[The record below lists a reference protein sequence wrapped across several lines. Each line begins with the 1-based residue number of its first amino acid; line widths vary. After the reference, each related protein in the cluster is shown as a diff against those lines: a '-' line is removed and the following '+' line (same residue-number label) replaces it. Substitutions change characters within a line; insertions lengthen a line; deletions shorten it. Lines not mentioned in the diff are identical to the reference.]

1 MENQKRVIALGFFDG
16 IHIGHAALMRRT
28 VARAE
33 EMGAIP
39 TVMSF
44 DVHPDT
50 LVFGKEV
57 PLINSA
63 HAREELIQRLF
74 GIESVVFIHFDR
86 TVMQMPWQTFIQTL
100 VDEMDAA
107 GFVVG
112 HDFCFGWKGEGT
124 AEKLAAYCAER
135 GLGCDV
141 IPAVTLDGRIV
152 SSTYIRELLE
162 NGEVERANA
171 FLGHPHTLSDTVHYG
186 YRLGTKMGTPTINMQ
201 FPDGVLV
208 PRHGVYAAKVY
219 LDDGSEHCAVTNVGV
234 RPTVSGG
241 QRVSVES
248 FILDYEGNLYNRQV
262 RLEFYKSRSSNPW
275 TSSRRASCTMP
286 TPPAPISRR
295 RCSTHNGRQ
304 KKPQPRYNVYRGCG
318 F

>member
-28 VARAE
+28 VARAG

-50 LVFGKEV
+50 LVRGTEV

-63 HAREELIQRLF
+63 HGREELIRRLF

-107 GFVVG
+107 AFVVG
-112 HDFCFGWKGEGT
+112 HDFSFGWRGEGT
-124 AEKLAAYCAER
+124 AEKLTAYCAEH

-141 IPAVTLDGRIV
+141 IPAVTLDGRVV
-152 SSTYIRELLE
+152 SSTY
-162 NGEVERANA
+162 
-171 FLGHPHTLSDTVHYG
+171 
-186 YRLGTKMGTPTINMQ
+186 
-201 FPDGVLV
+201 
-208 PRHGVYAAKVY
+208 
-219 LDDGSEHCAVTNVGV
+219 
-234 RPTVSGG
+234 TVSYTH
-241 QRVSVES
+241 
-248 FILDYEGNLYNRQV
+248 LTLPTNRLV
-262 RLEFYKSRSSNPW
+262 
-275 TSSRRASCTMP
+275 
-286 TPPAPISRR
+286 
-295 RCSTHNGRQ
+295 
-304 KKPQPRYNVYRGCG
+304 
-318 F
+318 

>member
-28 VARAE
+28 VVRAE

-50 LVFGKEV
+50 LVLGKEV

-124 AEKLAAYCAER
+124 AAKLAAYVGSA
-135 GLGCDV
+135 
-141 IPAVTLDGRIV
+141 AM
-152 SSTYIRELLE
+152 S
-162 NGEVERANA
+162 
-171 FLGHPHTLSDTVHYG
+171 
-186 YRLGTKMGTPTINMQ
+186 
-201 FPDGVLV
+201 FP
-208 PRHGVYAAKVY
+208 P
-219 LDDGSEHCAVTNVGV
+219 
-234 RPTVSGG
+234 
-241 QRVSVES
+241 
-248 FILDYEGNLYNRQV
+248 
-262 RLEFYKSRSSNPW
+262 
-275 TSSRRASCTMP
+275 
-286 TPPAPISRR
+286 
-295 RCSTHNGRQ
+295 
-304 KKPQPRYNVYRGCG
+304 
-318 F
+318 

>member
-152 SSTYIRELLE
+152 S
-162 NGEVERANA
+162 
-171 FLGHPHTLSDTVHYG
+171 
-186 YRLGTKMGTPTINMQ
+186 
-201 FPDGVLV
+201 
-208 PRHGVYAAKVY
+208 
-219 LDDGSEHCAVTNVGV
+219 
-234 RPTVSGG
+234 
-241 QRVSVES
+241 
-248 FILDYEGNLYNRQV
+248 
-262 RLEFYKSRSSNPW
+262 
-275 TSSRRASCTMP
+275 
-286 TPPAPISRR
+286 
-295 RCSTHNGRQ
+295 
-304 KKPQPRYNVYRGCG
+304 
-318 F
+318 

>member
-86 TVMQMPWQTFIQTL
+86 TVMQMPWQTFIQT
-100 VDEMDAA
+100 
-107 GFVVG
+107 
-112 HDFCFGWKGEGT
+112 
-124 AEKLAAYCAER
+124 R
-135 GLGCDV
+135 G
-141 IPAVTLDGRIV
+141 R
-152 SSTYIRELLE
+152 
-162 NGEVERANA
+162 
-171 FLGHPHTLSDTVHYG
+171 
-186 YRLGTKMGTPTINMQ
+186 
-201 FPDGVLV
+201 
-208 PRHGVYAAKVY
+208 
-219 LDDGSEHCAVTNVGV
+219 
-234 RPTVSGG
+234 
-241 QRVSVES
+241 
-248 FILDYEGNLYNRQV
+248 
-262 RLEFYKSRSSNPW
+262 
-275 TSSRRASCTMP
+275 
-286 TPPAPISRR
+286 
-295 RCSTHNGRQ
+295 
-304 KKPQPRYNVYRGCG
+304 
-318 F
+318 

>member
-16 IHIGHAALMRRT
+16 IHIGHAALMRR
-28 VARAE
+28 
-33 EMGAIP
+33 
-39 TVMSF
+39 
-44 DVHPDT
+44 T

-208 PRHGVYAAKVY
+208 PRHGVNIAPSRMSACGRRSAA
-219 LDDGSEHCAVTNVGV
+219 DSA
-234 RPTVSGG
+234 
-241 QRVSVES
+241 
-248 FILDYEGNLYNRQV
+248 
-262 RLEFYKSRSSNPW
+262 
-275 TSSRRASCTMP
+275 
-286 TPPAPISRR
+286 
-295 RCSTHNGRQ
+295 
-304 KKPQPRYNVYRGCG
+304 
-318 F
+318 

>member
-50 LVFGKEV
+50 LVFGTEV

-63 HAREELIQRLF
+63 HGREELIRRLF

-107 GFVVG
+107 AFVVG
-112 HDFCFGWKGEGT
+112 HDFCFGWRGEGT
-124 AEKLAAYCAER
+124 AEKLAAYCAEH
-135 GLGCDV
+135 
-141 IPAVTLDGRIV
+141 
-152 SSTYIRELLE
+152 
-162 NGEVERANA
+162 
-171 FLGHPHTLSDTVHYG
+171 GH
-186 YRLGTKMGTPTINMQ
+186 
-201 FPDGVLV
+201 
-208 PRHGVYAAKVY
+208 
-219 LDDGSEHCAVTNVGV
+219 
-234 RPTVSGG
+234 
-241 QRVSVES
+241 
-248 FILDYEGNLYNRQV
+248 
-262 RLEFYKSRSSNPW
+262 
-275 TSSRRASCTMP
+275 SRRHARWP
-286 TPPAPISRR
+286 
-295 RCSTHNGRQ
+295 RCQLHLH
-304 KKPQPRYNVYRGCG
+304 PRAARKR
-318 F
+318 

>member
-141 IPAVTLDGRIV
+141 IGEVKLDGITV
-152 SSTYIRELLE
+152 SSTHLRTLLKA
-162 NGEVERANA
+162 GEMETAVR
-171 FLGHPHTLSDTVHYG
+171 FLGHGHILSGLVQHGDSRGHTLGLPTANLALEPELLVPAFGVYGGWADAGELGRFPTAVNLGIHPTVHQLPQPVAEASLLGFSGDLYG
-186 YRLGTKMGTPTINMQ
+186 KFLRLELLFQ
-201 FPDGVLV
+201 
-208 PRHGVYAAKVY
+208 
-219 LDDGSEHCAVTNVGV
+219 V
-234 RPTVSGG
+234 RPEQKFSSLSELTAQIARDQQTVLHRLSG
-241 QRVSVES
+241 V
-248 FILDYEGNLYNRQV
+248 
-262 RLEFYKSRSSNPW
+262 
-275 TSSRRASCTMP
+275 
-286 TPPAPISRR
+286 
-295 RCSTHNGRQ
+295 
-304 KKPQPRYNVYRGCG
+304 
-318 F
+318 

>member
-141 IPAVTLDGRIV
+141 IGEVKLDGITV
-152 SSTYIRELLE
+152 SSTHLRTLLKA
-162 NGEVERANA
+162 GEMETAVR
-171 FLGHPHTLSDTVHYG
+171 FLGHGHILSGLVQHGDSRGHTLGLPTANLALEPELLVPAFGVYGGWADAGELGRFPTAVNLGIHPTVHQLPQPVAEASL
-186 YRLGTKMGTPTINMQ
+186 LG
-201 FPDGVLV
+201 F
-208 PRHGVYAAKVY
+208 
-219 LDDGSEHCAVTNVGV
+219 S
-234 RPTVSGG
+234 
-241 QRVSVES
+241 
-248 FILDYEGNLYNRQV
+248 GNLYGKFLRLELLFQV
-262 RLEFYKSRSSNPW
+262 RPEQKFSSLSEL
-275 TSSRRASCTMP
+275 TAQIARDQQTVLHRLS
-286 TPPAPISRR
+286 
-295 RCSTHNGRQ
+295 G
-304 KKPQPRYNVYRGCG
+304 V
-318 F
+318 

>member
-1 MENQKRVIALGFFDG
+1 MQIYSQLAPLALGGAHGSAVAMGFFDG

-28 VARAE
+28 VARAG

-112 HDFCFGWKGEGT
+112 HDFC
-124 AEKLAAYCAER
+124 
-135 GLGCDV
+135 
-141 IPAVTLDGRIV
+141 
-152 SSTYIRELLE
+152 
-162 NGEVERANA
+162 
-171 FLGHPHTLSDTVHYG
+171 LSLIHISE
-186 YRLGTKMGTPTINMQ
+186 PT
-201 FPDGVLV
+201 
-208 PRHGVYAAKVY
+208 
-219 LDDGSEHCAVTNVGV
+219 
-234 RPTVSGG
+234 RP
-241 QRVSVES
+241 
-248 FILDYEGNLYNRQV
+248 
-262 RLEFYKSRSSNPW
+262 
-275 TSSRRASCTMP
+275 
-286 TPPAPISRR
+286 
-295 RCSTHNGRQ
+295 
-304 KKPQPRYNVYRGCG
+304 
-318 F
+318 

>member
-28 VARAE
+28 VARAG

-50 LVFGKEV
+50 LVRGTEV

-63 HAREELIQRLF
+63 HGREELIRRLF

-107 GFVVG
+107 AFVVG
-112 HDFCFGWKGEGT
+112 HDFSFGWRGEGT
-124 AEKLAAYCAER
+124 AEKLTAYCAEH

-141 IPAVTLDGRIV
+141 IPAVTLDGRVV
-152 SSTYIRELLE
+152 SSTYIR
-162 NGEVERANA
+162 
-171 FLGHPHTLSDTVHYG
+171 TVHYG

-219 LDDGSEHCAVTNVGV
+219 LDDGSEHYAVTNVGV

-248 FILDYEGNLYNRQV
+248 FILDYHGNLYNRQV
-262 RLEFYKSRSSNPW
+262 RLEFYKFLRPERKFDSVDALKARILYDAN
-275 TSSRRASCTMP
+275 TTRAYFEAQTQH
-286 TPPAPISRR
+286 A
-295 RCSTHNGRQ
+295 
-304 KKPQPRYNVYRGCG
+304 
-318 F
+318 